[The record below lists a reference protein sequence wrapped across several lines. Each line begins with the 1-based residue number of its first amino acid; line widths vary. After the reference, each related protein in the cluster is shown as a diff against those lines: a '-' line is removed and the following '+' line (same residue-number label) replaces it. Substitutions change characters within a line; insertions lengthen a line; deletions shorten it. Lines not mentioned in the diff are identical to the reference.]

1 MANMV
6 PTDKIMTTKP
16 ISKIK
21 AVATKDRIPLIHN
34 NRANIEML
42 EKILPNLIK
51 NSLKSFL
58 SVWVVCKFCI
68 SSLRMI
74 ES

>member
-1 MANMV
+1 MTNMV
-6 PTDKIMTTKP
+6 PIDKIMTAKP

-21 AVATKDRIPLIHN
+21 AVATKDKIPLKHN

-51 NSLKSFL
+51 NSFKSFL
-58 SVWVVCKFCI
+58 RSGALCEFCI
-68 SSLRMI
+68 SS
-74 ES
+74 SKC

>member
-1 MANMV
+1 MV
-6 PTDKIMTTKP
+6 PIDKIMTTKP

-21 AVATKDRIPLIHN
+21 AVATKDKIPLKHN

-51 NSLKSFL
+51 NSFK
-58 SVWVVCKFCI
+58 
-68 SSLRMI
+68 
-74 ES
+74 